1 MNMLN
6 APPRHP
12 TIFQVNQD
20 MIRKCFQRQRKATTQ
35 KLQNPRIMQISFHT
49 LRHFKATMEYHKTR
63 DILHVMQILG
73 HRSITNTLKYTQLI
87 NFKDDE
93 FTAKVAHTEQELCQL
108 LEAGYE
114 YVCDYNQD
122 KILRKHK

>member
-1 MNMLN
+1 MG
-6 APPRHP
+6 H
-12 TIFQVNQD
+12 
-20 MIRKCFQRQRKATTQ
+20 
-35 KLQNPRIMQISFHT
+35 QILVDCHA
-49 LRHFKATMEYHKTR
+49 KATMEYHKTR

-93 FTAKVAHTEQELCQL
+93 HTTKVAHSEQELCQL

-114 YVCDYNQD
+114 YVCDYNEN
-122 KILRKHK
+122 KILRKRK